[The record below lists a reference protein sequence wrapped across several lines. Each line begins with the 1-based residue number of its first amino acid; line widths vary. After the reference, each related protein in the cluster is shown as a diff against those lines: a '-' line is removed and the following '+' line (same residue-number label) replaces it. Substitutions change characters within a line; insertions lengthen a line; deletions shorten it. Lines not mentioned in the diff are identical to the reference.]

1 MVQSLC
7 GCGDRDDRGAR
18 DGRGVEEEGMLHELL
33 ASSTDTKL
41 CRLRTA
47 GHRPQLGLKLTDSTP
62 ASCFAYSKRK
72 CH

>member
-1 MVQSLC
+1 MVQSLY
-7 GCGDRDDRGAR
+7 GCGDRDDRGVR
-18 DGRGVEEEGMLHELL
+18 DVEEEGMLHELL

-47 GHRPQLGLKLTDSTP
+47 GHRSQLGLKLTDSTP